1 METGQNNMTVP
12 LINNRKN
19 LNSTNR
25 MSVQV
30 SLTGLSFLMEEED
43 TVIFKEEISFNDT
56 KNPDE
61 LLYEIEKAFAEIDQL
76 KKPVFELL
84 VIYQN
89 TFYSIVPAALFKE
102 DETDQFLKLNSR
114 VFTTDFVAFDIIEN
128 FELVNVYVPLANI
141 NNYFFEHYG
150 EFSYFHF
157 TTTFLER
164 VLQNEKTGN
173 AKKMYAHLHGHQL
186 DVIVTS
192 GKKLLLCNSFN
203 YSTPEDLTYYILFVA
218 EQLELNPEEFELE
231 LSGKISEED
240 SFYVLLY
247 TYIRFVKLEN
257 NHASSLRVEK

>member
-1 METGQNNMTVP
+1 
-12 LINNRKN
+12 
-19 LNSTNR
+19 

-30 SLTGLSFLMEEED
+30 SLTGLSFLMEEENRI
-43 TVIFKEEISFNDT
+43 VFKEKITFDDT

-61 LLYEIEKAFAEIDQL
+61 LLYEIEKAFAENEQL
-76 KKPVFELL
+76 KSPVFELL

-102 DETDQFLKLNSR
+102 DEAEQFLKLNSR
-114 VFTTDFVAFDIIEN
+114 VFTTDFVAFDTLEN

-141 NNYFFEHYG
+141 NNYFFDHYG
-150 EFSYFHF
+150 EFSFFHF
-157 TTTFLER
+157 TTTFIEM

-173 AKKMYAHLHGHQL
+173 AKKMYAHLHSQQL

-218 EQLELNPEEFELE
+218 EQLELNPEVFELE
-231 LSGKISEED
+231 LSGNISEED
-240 SFYVLLY
+240 SFFKLLY
-247 TYIRFVKLEN
+247 TYIRHVKLETN
-257 NHASSLRVEK
+257 QASTLRIEK

>member
-1 METGQNNMTVP
+1 
-12 LINNRKN
+12 
-19 LNSTNR
+19 

-30 SLTGLSFLMEEED
+30 SLTGLSFLMEEENK
-43 TVIFKEEISFNDT
+43 VVLKEDILFNDT

-61 LLYEIEKAFAEIDQL
+61 LLFEIEKAFAENELL
-76 KKPVFELL
+76 KSPVFELL

-102 DETDQFLKLNSR
+102 DEAEQFLKLNSR
-114 VFTTDFVAFDIIEN
+114 VFTSDFVAFDTLEN

-150 EFSYFHF
+150 EFSFFHF
-157 TTTFLER
+157 TTTFIEK

-173 AKKMYAHLHGHQL
+173 AKKMHAHLHGHQV

-218 EQLELNPEEFELE
+218 EQLELNPEVFELE
-231 LSGKISEED
+231 LSGTISEED
-240 SFYVLLY
+240 SFFELLY
-247 TYIRFVKLEN
+247 TYIRHVKLET
-257 NHASSLRVEK
+257 HQASTLRIEK